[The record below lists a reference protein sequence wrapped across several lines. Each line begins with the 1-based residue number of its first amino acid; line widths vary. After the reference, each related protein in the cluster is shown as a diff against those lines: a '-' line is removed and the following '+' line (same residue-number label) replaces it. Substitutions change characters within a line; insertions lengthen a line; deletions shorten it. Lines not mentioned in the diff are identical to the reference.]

1 MQLVDDSKPEMF
13 FAFEVG
19 FVRNYLLV
27 LACSPRSHKTAVNLQ
42 LEFRC
47 FATYR
52 ELRSGCIAVFISR
65 RHN

>member
-13 FAFEVG
+13 FAFEVA

-42 LEFRC
+42 LKFRC
-47 FATYR
+47 FAT
-52 ELRSGCIAVFISR
+52 
-65 RHN
+65 